1 MLPPSERDDRRVQ
14 LRGLTRRFGDAPP
27 VLHKLSVDIAAGQFV
42 ALLGRSGSGKSTL
55 LRVLA
60 GLDGAQEAERL
71 QVPPSVAVAFQEP
84 RLFPWLRVWRNVVL
98 NVDADDRRAL
108 GLAALGEVGLA
119 NKAEAWPQ
127 TLSGG
132 QAQRVSLARALAREP
147 ALLLLDEPFGA
158 LDALTRLTMQRL
170 VIDLWQRHQPTVL
183 LVTHD
188 VDEALLL
195 ADRILVLDN
204 GHIVS
209 DTALDLARPRRLSNP
224 ALERHK
230 ADLLGLLGVEVDA

>member
-1 MLPPSERDDRRVQ
+1 MSPPSDRDDRRVQ

-27 VLHKLSVDIAAGQFV
+27 VLRGLSLDIAPGQFV

-60 GLDGAQEAERL
+60 GLDGGQEAERL
-71 QVPPSVAVAFQEP
+71 QVPGSVSVAFQEP

-98 NVDADDRRAL
+98 NLGGDDRRAQ
-108 GLAALGEVGLA
+108 GLAALAEVGLA
-119 NKAEAWPQ
+119 DKAEAWPQ

-147 ALLLLDEPFGA
+147 SLLLLDEPFGA

-170 VIDLWQRHQPTVL
+170 VLDLWQRHQPTVL

-195 ADRILVLDN
+195 ADRILVLDQ
-204 GHIVS
+204 GRIVS
-209 DTALDLARPRRLSNP
+209 DLALDIARPRRMSDP
-224 ALERHK
+224 GLEAHK
-230 ADLLGLLGVEVDA
+230 VGLLQLLGVEVDA

>member
-1 MLPPSERDDRRVQ
+1 MSLPSERDDRRVQ
-14 LRGLTRRFGDAPP
+14 LRGLTRRFGDASP
-27 VLHKLSVDIAAGQFV
+27 VLHKLSLDIAAGQFV

-119 NKAEAWPQ
+119 DKAEAWPQ

-195 ADRILVLDN
+195 ADRILVLDQ

-209 DTALDLARPRRLSNP
+209 DTELDLPRPRRLSDP
-224 ALERHK
+224 ALELYK